1 MRGYPIRKNMKENRK
16 GVLRNNNFDK
26 ANKQIA
32 RTLQQT
38 GCLEVN
44 QDALCLLTQWID
56 YVREL
61 KSENARMERLEKRRS
76 QIENIYQKMNKRI
89 EVLEKQ
95 WNFLWKD
102 DQCMKESL

>member
-1 MRGYPIRKNMKENRK
+1 MRGYLIRKKMKVNRK

-26 ANKQIA
+26 AMKQIA

-56 YVREL
+56 YVKEL
-61 KSENARMERLEKRRS
+61 KGENERMEALETRRS
-76 QIENIYQKMNKRI
+76 QIDKIYQKMTQRI
-89 EVLEKQ
+89 EMLEKQ
-95 WNFLWKD
+95 WNFYWQD
-102 DQCMKESL
+102 DQSMEESP